1 MNWQDLFTAIAL
13 LLIFEG
19 LLPFVS
25 PESLKKLYQ
34 SMLDTPESSLRMFG
48 LASIVTGLILLY
60 IV

>member
-1 MNWQDLFTAIAL
+1 MNWHDLFNAIAL

-34 SMLDTPESSLRMFG
+34 SMIETPESSLRMIG
-48 LASIVTGLILLY
+48 LASIVAGLLLLY